1 MARYVSWLANAVLLI
16 ICCAV
21 VASTTNTVFAA
32 WLTPEP
38 AAVDGSVSSAPVATQ
53 RSWNDRQVIL
63 TRNLFNASLLAPAQ
77 AAPVVEQETLE
88 ETKLPLALLGTF
100 ASPDPKIAR
109 ATVDDQEA
117 RMHLVLAVGDEI
129 TGGRAKL
136 IRIERRRIVLEENGS
151 LRELT
156 FEDATPADSTRTA
169 RKSRRSA
176 RKTASTR
183 RRASRK
189 AEPARNPVADL
200 GIRNPADIFS
210 DARILPKWENGRMV
224 GVQVSGIKSG
234 SLFEEL
240 GISNGEVITH
250 LNGIAIDSPEA
261 SAQVMLE
268 LTEATTFEV
277 TVDGEEGTL
286 TKSIPVNP

>member
-1 MARYVSWLANAVLLI
+1 M
-16 ICCAV
+16 
-21 VASTTNTVFAA
+21 TAA
-32 WLTPEP
+32 WLTPVP
-38 AAVDGSVSSAPVATQ
+38 AATDRSVSSAPVATQ
-53 RSWNDRQVIL
+53 RSWDDRQVIL
-63 TRNLFNASLLAPAQ
+63 ARNLFNASLLAPTR
-77 AAPVVEQETLE
+77 AAPVVEAENLE

-100 ASPDPKIAR
+100 ASPNTKLAR
-109 ATVDDQEA
+109 ATIDDQEA
-117 RMHLVLAVGDEI
+117 HMHLVLAIGDEI

-136 IRIERRRIVLEENGS
+136 IRIERRRVVLEENGS

-156 FEDATPADSTRTA
+156 FEDATGAAST
-169 RKSRRSA
+169 KIKPRRSG

-183 RRASRK
+183 RRSSRK
-189 AEPARNPVADL
+189 AERQPSPADL

-261 SAQVMLE
+261 SARVMLE

-277 TVDGEEGTL
+277 TIDGEEGTQ
-286 TKSIPVNP
+286 TKTVPINP